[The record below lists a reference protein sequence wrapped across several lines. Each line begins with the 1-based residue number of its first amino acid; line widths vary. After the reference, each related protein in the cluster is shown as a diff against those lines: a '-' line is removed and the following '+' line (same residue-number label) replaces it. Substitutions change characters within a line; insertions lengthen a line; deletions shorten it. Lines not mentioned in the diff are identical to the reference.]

1 MFVNKNSI
9 IITANGKTINMGNYI
24 VQAQYQY
31 NKLWADD
38 TGRNLAGTFS
48 GTLKGI
54 FPKLILQFRA
64 LTKSELEEIIPILD
78 SARQSVTYYDPF
90 KKASVTMQTYT
101 GDYEVLNKNI
111 IDEDI
116 KNEGFSISF
125 IAVSKR
131 V

>member
-78 SARQSVTYYDPF
+78 STRQSVTYYDPF
-90 KKASVTMQTYT
+90 KKANVTMQTYT

-125 IAVSKR
+125 IPVSKR